1 VVSNVFGVPF
11 SPVVAEQTAEVPGV
25 SSVNR
30 FRFQYLDGDFTRP
43 MVAVD
48 PAEVTKGLKIS
59 MAEGSLD
66 DLATGTVIVSEK
78 RADDDGLEVGD
89 EVTVDVPTKK
99 GDYEVVGVYKENQV
113 LGDGYVVS
121 LNTFS
126 AAGFQPSDNYV
137 FVSVDDGARAEV
149 LAALKELTKDMPL
162 VTVKDQ
168 DGLAE
173 EQRGPIDQ
181 LLALIYGLLA
191 LALVIAVL
199 GIVNTLALSI
209 IERTREVGL
218 LRALGVSRRQLR
230 TMIRLES
237 VVIAVLGALMGT
249 LLGVVFGVVLMKDLE
264 SQGLRVISVPVGQL
278 LAFLGISVV
287 VGVLAAVFPARRA
300 ARLDVLQA
308 IATE

>member
-1 VVSNVFGVPF
+1 
-11 SPVVAEQTAEVPGV
+11 
-25 SSVNR
+25 
-30 FRFQYLDGDFTRP
+30 

-48 PAEVTKGLKIS
+48 PDQVTQGLKIS

-66 DLATGTVIVSEK
+66 DLTSGTVIVSEK
-78 RADDDGLEVGD
+78 RAGDDGLSVGD
-89 EVTVDVPTKK
+89 TAKVDVPTKK
-99 GDYEVVGVYKENQV
+99 GDYEVVGIYKANQV

-121 LNTFS
+121 LDTFS

-137 FVSVDDGARAEV
+137 FVSVDDGVRTDV
-149 LAALKELTKDMPL
+149 LAALKKLTQDMPL

-249 LLGVVFGVVLMKDLE
+249 LLGLVFGVVLMKDLE
-264 SQGLRVISVPVGQL
+264 SQGLRVISVPVTQL
-278 LAFLGISVV
+278 LAFLAISVV

-308 IATE
+308 IASE